1 VTTTHPRTPRPGRAG
16 VVGWVLYDL
25 ANTIFSLNIVSFY
38 FSVWLVNV
46 AGGTDSH
53 VALANSLSMAVIVVL
68 SPFLGALTDQSPRR
82 MPFLVTSTL
91 LCVGATL
98 TLGRFGVVA
107 ALLAYGLANIAY
119 QAGLQFYDAL
129 LPAVSTPRNRGRIGG
144 IGIGMGYLG
153 AVLGLLVG
161 RALLGDLE
169 GLGADARTERYVRV
183 FTASAGLFLAF
194 AIPAFVLVKEPVRR
208 VVADRATAMVRAV
221 RQVGA
226 TVRSLPRHPRLTRF
240 LVGRILYTD
249 AVNTVIAFM
258 GVYVTNAVGFTAG
271 QAQLVMLIAI
281 VCAALGGFA
290 WGQVVDRLGPARTL
304 RIVLVLWVITFAW
317 AALVGFLR
325 LPPATFWVVPP
336 LAGIA
341 LGGTWTADRPFLLRL
356 TPADKVGEFYGLYGM
371 VGRFAA
377 VTGPL
382 LWALVA
388 DTLGL
393 GRPAAVAS
401 LLVFVV
407 ASMIVL
413 APVSD
418 HPVEGDG
425 DDPGHEGDLP
435 PHPRG

>member
-1 VTTTHPRTPRPGRAG
+1 VTVTSPGPGRGG

-46 AGGTDSH
+46 AGGSDSQ
-53 VALANSLSMAVIVVL
+53 VALANSLSMAVIVVA

-82 MPFLVTSTL
+82 LPYLVVSTL
-91 LCVGATL
+91 LCVAATL
-98 TLGRFGVVA
+98 TLGRFGIGS
-107 ALLAYGLANIAY
+107 ALLAFGAANVAY
-119 QAGLQFYDAL
+119 QAGLQFYDSL
-129 LPAVSTPRNRGRIGG
+129 LPVVSTPANRGRIGG
-144 IGIGMGYLG
+144 IGIGMGYVG
-153 AVLGLLVG
+153 AVMGLLVG

-169 GLGADARTERYVRV
+169 GLSTEARTGRYAMV
-183 FTASAGLFLAF
+183 FTASAGLFLLF
-194 AIPAFVLVKEPVRR
+194 ALPAFFLVDEPRRR
-208 VVADRATAMVRAV
+208 VSGPGREAMGRAV
-221 RQVGA
+221 RQVTRTLA
-226 TVRSLPRHPRLTRF
+226 SLREHPRLARF
-240 LVGRILYTD
+240 LLGRALYTD

-258 GVYVTNAVGFTAG
+258 GIYVTNAVGFTAG
-271 QAQLVMLIAI
+271 QAQLVMLVAI

-290 WGQVVDRLGPARTL
+290 WGPVVDRLGPARTL
-304 RIVLVLWVITFAW
+304 RIVLYLWVVTFAW
-317 AALVGFLR
+317 TALVGFLA

-356 TPADKVGEFYGLYGM
+356 TPADRVGEFYGLYGM

-418 HPVEGDG
+418 EPHSG
-425 DDPGHEGDLP
+425 DDDDRG
-435 PHPRG
+435 PHGAKSPRSRG